1 MMRGKKRVFMIS
13 ATKVVMISDTACR
26 IFNSKHTHSEIAAAT
41 TKILNDFELG
51 DETVKSGSV
60 TKMYEEEEEDM
71 ESFLEDVGI
80 ESDDDDE

>member
-1 MMRGKKRVFMIS
+1 MI
-13 ATKVVMISDTACR
+13 TC
-26 IFNSKHTHSEIAAAT
+26 

-71 ESFLEDVGI
+71 ESFLEGVGI
-80 ESDDDDE
+80 ESDDEDE